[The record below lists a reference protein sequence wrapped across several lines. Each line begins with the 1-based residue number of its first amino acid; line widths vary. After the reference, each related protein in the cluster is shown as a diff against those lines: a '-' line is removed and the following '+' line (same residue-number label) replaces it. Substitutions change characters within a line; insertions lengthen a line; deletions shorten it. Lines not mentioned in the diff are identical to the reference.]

1 MRRWLAIALLA
12 SAPLTSLG
20 GCAEAPTEEAAIE
33 VGTGSWRFELIED
46 GQEVALVRGAQ
57 GGWHLWIS
65 VRVRGIEGDAPPL
78 RLSLQPADESAP
90 AYETDVQLRLDPP
103 DADGW
108 RELVGYTGILPEPSC
123 VVGELLRVRVST
135 PMEDG
140 RVMASERDVR
150 VLGGAYPPPVCE

>member
-1 MRRWLAIALLA
+1 MRRLLLLALAALL
-12 SAPLTSLG
+12 SLA
-20 GCAEAPTEEAAIE
+20 GCADAPAEEAAIE
-33 VGTGSWRFELIED
+33 VGTGSWRFEPIED

-57 GGWHLWIS
+57 GGWHIWIS

-78 RLSLQPADESAP
+78 TLSLQPADESAP
-90 AYETDVQLRLDPP
+90 PIETDVQLRLDPP

-108 RELVGYTGILPEPSC
+108 RQLVGYTGALPDPSC

-135 PMEDG
+135 PMGDG

-150 VLGGAYPPPVCE
+150 VLGGAYPPPACE